1 MDYLDYLPEVHRR
14 LRPQAYLEIGVRWGH
29 SLALSRCRSVG
40 VDPAFGITAE
50 LDGDVALF
58 RTTSDEYFSRPD
70 PLAPTGGVPFD
81 LAFIDGLH
89 LFEYSFRD
97 FVFAERHSSAKGVIV
112 FDDVLPRSVDE
123 AARERHTNAWTGD
136 VFLMIEVLAEYRPG
150 LVVVPINTQPTGL
163 LMVLGLDPTS
173 TVLADN
179 FDEILATRRRQDP
192 QVVPPDVMDRS
203 LAVPPQRFLESG
215 VLEALAE
222 LPADADHSQVAARI
236 SDLVGSGLGAAFV
249 PSTEPAGAASA

>member
-1 MDYLDYLPEVHRR
+1 MDYLDFLPEVHRR
-14 LRPQAYLEIGVRWGH
+14 LRPRAYLEIGVRWGH

-50 LDGDVALF
+50 LDGDFALF
-58 RTTSDEYFSRPD
+58 RTTSDEFFSRPD

-81 LAFIDGLH
+81 LSFIDGLH

-97 FVFAERHSSAKGVIV
+97 FVFAERHSSARGAIV

-123 AARERHTNAWTGD
+123 AARERHTQAWTGD
-136 VFLMIEVLAEYRPG
+136 VFLMIDVLAEYRPG

-163 LMVLGLDPTS
+163 LMVFGLDPMS
-173 TVLADN
+173 TILTEN
-179 FDEILATRRRQDP
+179 FDEIMAARRRTDP
-192 QVVPPDVMDRS
+192 QVVPPDVLDRS

-215 VLEALAE
+215 VLEALAD
-222 LPADADHSQVAARI
+222 LPVHVDHAQVSASISSIVAA
-236 SDLVGSGLGAAFV
+236 GLGASFV
-249 PSTEPAGAASA
+249 PSTDPVRAAWA